1 MWNGFPWEIV
11 SISAG
16 WIERGGYMRAHYT
29 DQSAAALAP
38 AYPEAEEKAG
48 QLLYQAATILVMLL
62 FLVSFWSC

>member
-1 MWNGFPWEIV
+1 
-11 SISAG
+11 
-16 WIERGGYMRAHYT
+16 MRAHYT